1 MKRSR
6 LKQLEVWKMANI
18 IIQYVKKIF
27 YIAEKDVKIYFF
39 KGPNLTFGLLL
50 PVVLYLA
57 FAIGRTV
64 DPTFAVPGLVAIAA
78 FFGAGAI
85 QAISLPLERRTGTF
99 NSLVTAPISLSTI
112 ILGKAL
118 AGFFFGIVLSL
129 TYTAIMLPFSPLP
142 NLPLLIMGILVS
154 SFMFSAFGL
163 FLSAP
168 FRDIPQAMPP
178 ATVVRIAMVF
188 LGGVFT
194 PITMLPAALQT
205 VAYALPLT
213 YSVSSLRQ
221 AWSGNIDLQMF
232 FVDFSIQIVF
242 AIIFLIAASK
252 ILYRTIE

>member
-1 MKRSR
+1 
-6 LKQLEVWKMANI
+6 MANK
-18 IIQYVKKIF
+18 IIQDVKIIVT
-27 YIAEKDVKIYFF
+27 IAEKDVKIYFF

-99 NSLVTAPISLSTI
+99 NSLVTAPISLFTI

-118 AGFFFGIVLSL
+118 AGFFFGIILSL
-129 TYTAIMLPFSPLP
+129 TYTIIMLPFSPLP
-142 NLPLLIMGILVS
+142 NLPLLIAGILVS
-154 SFMFSAFGL
+154 SFMFSSFGL

-168 FRDIPQAMPP
+168 FKDIPQAMPP
-178 ATVVRIAMVF
+178 ATVIRLIMVF
-188 LGGVFT
+188 IGGVFT
-194 PITMLPAALQT
+194 PIAMLPAALQT

-213 YSVSSLRQ
+213 YSVSGLRQ
-221 AWSGNIDLQMF
+221 AWSGNIHPKMF
-232 FVDFSIQIVF
+232 LVNCLVQIVF
-242 AIIFLIAASK
+242 AIIFLVLATK
-252 ILYRTIE
+252 TLQKTIE